1 MRVHTCV
8 YVLSHI
14 VMALHSFSVS
24 AKLIANHLFHM
35 NNLTANQE
43 RTVGLEVHV
52 NSGQMV
58 LTILLAKGG

>member
-1 MRVHTCV
+1 
-8 YVLSHI
+8 
-14 VMALHSFSVS
+14 MALHSFSVS